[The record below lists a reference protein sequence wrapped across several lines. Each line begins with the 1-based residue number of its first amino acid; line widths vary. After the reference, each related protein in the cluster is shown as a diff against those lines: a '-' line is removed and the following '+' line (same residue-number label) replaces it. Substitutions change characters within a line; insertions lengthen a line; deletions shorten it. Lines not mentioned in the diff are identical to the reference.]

1 MSERIESNIVPFKGK
16 NYITVTTI
24 EGGGDVEPKK
34 TEVYEKISEER
45 YNEIVKADGYDNL
58 SISPTHGH
66 RVLLLTTPGAIEK
79 SASGSTTT
87 AYADSNFKNEI
98 KKLGKTSLN
107 GNLNAGSIESVKSE
121 TGKTRDEIRKFYAEY
136 ANTQIEDIS
145 DLIKFSLD
153 SNSVPLEI
161 STNRRRTE
169 YEKLFYPED
178 IDTSK
183 QDTIRFGMRYFSGTR
198 SISFNPADKNL
209 LTLAP
214 RKTETIQGS
223 VTLPIPGGIQ
233 DTNSVKF
240 DGSTFDIGQAA
251 FAGAILNPG
260 GAAGAVGNLLRDAI
274 TKSPKELQAILASPE
289 AENIVSALRLGL
301 AQSFTGG
308 NLISRFG
315 GGILNPNM
323 ELLFQAPTLRSF
335 KFSFTMSARS
345 RTEATQIKKIIRFF
359 KQGMS
364 VKKTSNN
371 IFIVSPNIFTINY
384 KTGDDR
390 EHPSIG
396 RIKQCAL
403 LDLNT
408 TYGNGNTYMTY
419 DDPDRTMTQYK
430 IDLTFQEL
438 EPITEDDYLEID
450 ERSVR
455 VSQGVPIGPL
465 QGSQDFSDRGGIG
478 F

>member
-136 ANTQIEDIS
+136 SNTAIEDIS

-161 STNRRRTE
+161 STKRRRTE

-384 KTGDDR
+384 KTGDGR

-419 DDPDRTMTQYK
+419 DDRDRTMTQYK
-430 IDLTFQEL
+430 IDMTFQEL
-438 EPITEDDYLEID
+438 EPITEDDYQTF
-450 ERSVR
+450 S
-455 VSQGVPIGPL
+455 SGPL
-465 QGSQDFSDRGGIG
+465 ADADQAFVVSGNDIPANHIG
-478 F
+478 Y

>member
-136 ANTQIEDIS
+136 SNTAIEDIS

-161 STNRRRTE
+161 STKRRRTE

-384 KTGDDR
+384 KTGDGR

-438 EPITEDDYLEID
+438 EPITEDDYGDPETIAGTENFLLRPTIEN
-450 ERSVR
+450 EF
-455 VSQGVPIGPL
+455 GVIPDN
-465 QGSQDFSDRGGIG
+465 QIG

>member
-161 STNRRRTE
+161 STKRRRTE

-384 KTGDDR
+384 KTGDGR

-438 EPITEDDYLEID
+438 EPITEDDYIKADSEAAGTNNFLLAPELD
-450 ERSVR
+450 EFVT
-455 VSQGVPIGPL
+455 
-465 QGSQDFSDRGGIG
+465 DRAGIG